1 MDKGQYKRP
10 FDTNRRKG
18 KCAMPIIDPMYLY
31 LIEVLHNLDVLNQG
45 VFLLASIILG
55 LLVFMYVSMKYDLP
69 GSDLS
74 EMKKYLK
81 IVIGVWLVTAI
92 IAIFVPT
99 KDAMYKMLL
108 AHYVTTDNI
117 QLVNDAI
124 KVNLQDYLNMLGETV
139 KNLR

>member
-18 KCAMPIIDPMYLY
+18 KCVMPIIDPMYLY
-31 LIEVLHNLDVLNQG
+31 LIEVLHNLDVLNQC
-45 VFLLASIILG
+45 VSIILTIG
-55 LLVFMYVSMKYDLP
+55 LSAFSCIWLLEDDVRE
-69 GSDLS
+69 LS
-74 EMKKYLK
+74 KPHKGK
-81 IVIGVWLVTAI
+81 I
-92 IAIFVPT
+92 IALFVVFVISGLIALLVPT

-117 QLVNDAI
+117 QLINDAI

>member
-18 KCAMPIIDPMYLY
+18 KCVMPIIDPMYLY
-31 LIEVLHNLDVLNQG
+31 LIEVLHNIDVVNNLIFITSAFG
-45 VFLLASIILG
+45 VCAFGALYIIDEQAREGIRANKSKVAMLFV
-55 LLVFMYVSMKYDLP
+55 VF
-69 GSDLS
+69 
-74 EMKKYLK
+74 
-81 IVIGVWLVTAI
+81 AI
-92 IAIFVPT
+92 SGMIAVLVPT

>member
-18 KCAMPIIDPMYLY
+18 KCVMPIIDPMYLY
-31 LIEVLHNLDVLNQG
+31 LIEVLHNIDALNQ
-45 VFLLASIILG
+45 A
-55 LLVFMYVSMKYDLP
+55 VFMILACAAA
-69 GSDLS
+69 G
-74 EMKKYLK
+74 
-81 IVIGVWLVTAI
+81 VTAVCIVDDNVRSLLQPHKKKI
-92 IAIFVPT
+92 IALYIAFVISALIAVLVPT
-99 KDAMYKMLL
+99 KDAMYKILL

-124 KVNLQDYLNMLGETV
+124 KVNLQDYLNMLRETV

>member
-18 KCAMPIIDPMYLY
+18 KCVMPIIDPMYLY
-31 LIEVLHNLDVLNQG
+31 LIEVLHNIDVLNQG
-45 VFLLASIILG
+45 LFLLLSIAMFILAFCYVG
-55 LLVFMYVSMKYDLP
+55 ANEMPKEDIADLKWWAKIIGAAWLLSLVVS
-69 GSDLS
+69 
-74 EMKKYLK
+74 
-81 IVIGVWLVTAI
+81 
-92 IAIFVPT
+92 IFVPT

-124 KVNLQDYLNMLGETV
+124 KVNLQDYLNMLGEAV

>member
-18 KCAMPIIDPMYLY
+18 KCVMPIIDPMYLY
-31 LIEVLHNLDVLNQG
+31 LIELLHNIDAFNQG
-45 VFLLASIILG
+45 IFMLSTLLICASGCFYLIDDETRVALKANKKKVFVLFG
-55 LLVFMYVSMKYDLP
+55 VFFVSA
-69 GSDLS
+69 
-74 EMKKYLK
+74 
-81 IVIGVWLVTAI
+81 T
-92 IAIFVPT
+92 IAIFIPT

>member
-10 FDTNRRKG
+10 FDTNKRKG
-18 KCAMPIIDPMYLY
+18 KCVMPIIDPMYLY
-31 LIEVLHNLDVLNQG
+31 LIEVLHNIDALNQIVFFVLVMLVCFL
-45 VFLLASIILG
+45 VFLYFVEDEARKKMQANKSKVMLLF
-55 LLVFMYVSMKYDLP
+55 LVFI
-69 GSDLS
+69 GSGL
-74 EMKKYLK
+74 
-81 IVIGVWLVTAI
+81 
-92 IAIFVPT
+92 IAVLVPT

-124 KVNLQDYLNMLGETV
+124 KVNLQDYLNMLGEAV